1 LASSPSPSFAIL
13 CVGRVGSEHLVSL
26 LDSHPDVTCFS
37 ELFAPD
43 WAVEPQH
50 GTLTVPHYV
59 STSHERPASYWREL
73 ASGLKSPVAGLKLP
87 WSSIE
92 AHKDALELLEDP
104 AVDIIRLTRRDRVAQ
119 YVSAWLALESGVW
132 HSTQGAYRE
141 GRIEVDPDKCRH
153 ALERI
158 SRQEDRLDRIARG
171 HRVFKL
177 TYEDLV
183 AGHGLDDLQAFL
195 GVQPRE
201 LTSMYERLRDRPL
214 RDVIEN
220 FDELAAALAETPF
233 AMDRGAT

>member
-1 LASSPSPSFAIL
+1 MASSPSPSFAIL

-26 LDSHPDVTCFS
+26 LDSHTEITCFS
-37 ELFAPD
+37 EVFAPD
-43 WAVEPQH
+43 WAVEPQQ

-59 STSHERPASYWREL
+59 STPHERPASYWREL
-73 ASGLKSPVAGLKLP
+73 TAELESPVAGLKLP

-92 AHKDALELLEDP
+92 AHADTLELLAEP

-132 HSTQGAYRE
+132 HSPQGSYRA
-141 GRIEVDPDKCRH
+141 GRIKVDPEKCRD
-153 ALERI
+153 ALDRI
-158 SRQEDRLDRIARG
+158 NRQEGRLDRIARG

-177 TYEDLV
+177 TYEELV
-183 AGHGLDDLQAFL
+183 DGHQLDDLQSFL
-195 GVQPRE
+195 GVQPHE
-201 LTSMYERLRDRPL
+201 LTSRYERLRERPL

-233 AMDRGAT
+233 AIDHGAA